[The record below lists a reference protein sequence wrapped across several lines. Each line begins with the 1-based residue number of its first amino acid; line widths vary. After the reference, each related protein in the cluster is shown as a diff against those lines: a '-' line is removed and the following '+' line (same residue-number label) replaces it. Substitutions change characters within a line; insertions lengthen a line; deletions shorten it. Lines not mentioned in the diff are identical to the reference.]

1 MKRVRPSKKVLYM
14 REYMRRKK
22 LGTSN
27 IKVVAEIKSPINGYV
42 PVTVGKTKI
51 MVNSHIT
58 QPVYIG

>member
-1 MKRVRPSKKVLYM
+1 
-14 REYMRRKK
+14 MRRKK